1 MGWTFSNFSREDL
14 SDLYSIS
21 VDGSTSVSIGLEHLA
36 GSETPLSGTGIAFE
50 LTNIMNQRF
59 GDGKKFDFSSDTNQ
73 DLVITRPLTSG
84 GFESLRLNINDI
96 LQDNASC

>member
-1 MGWTFSNFSREDL
+1 
-14 SDLYSIS
+14 
-21 VDGSTSVSIGLEHLA
+21 
-36 GSETPLSGTGIAFE
+36 
-50 LTNIMNQRF
+50 MNQRF

-96 LQDNASC
+96 LQDNASLLESDGQIQTEPLAYLLSNYLDTVTNPVADVVMATPMLILQTILLL